1 MNYVSIS
8 FPFFPFLMLFSHLKI
23 YLFIYISKVLLYI
36 NKSDFLMAGF
46 LVLHNFFSSLVFWKP
61 IFYEHSLWHKQFN
74 STKSL
79 LEIIWWNNYK
89 FK

>member
-23 YLFIYISKVLLYI
+23 YLFIYISKVLLYV

-46 LVLHNFFSSLVFWKP
+46 LGLHNFSSSLVFWKP